1 MAEIPTVFNQ
11 SGAAFVLIPT
21 GIKFPPIE
29 DGWQLPEKA
38 HTYQEATAHRG
49 NVGLLAG
56 NGYIGLDKDKP
67 AAFEGLELPIT
78 TLWETRPGRL
88 GLWLRGSDNVAEALA
103 AIGKKPDQAQLKLYK
118 DGKPCGEVKLQRAY
132 QAIPPS
138 HKFIDPVTGDD
149 VAPGKGDRVDYKLLD
164 SSPPATI
171 ALATLLAD
179 LQALGITFSSKLEA
193 NAARLEEMGKK
204 VNQKRTESDEAR
216 TRRYAEAALRDEVLT
231 LAGSPAGNR
240 NDQLNRSAFALGQ
253 FVAAKVL
260 SEDEVISELSR
271 AAENTGLDSDE
282 IRKTIMS
289 GLESGNKHPRLI
301 PEKARPDS
309 TGPKEGAAAGLKI
322 SDHEFATDG
331 GNAQR
336 LIRLHKNSIKYCHT
350 FKKWM
355 FWDGHRWKIDGDG
368 SAYRFCDDV
377 IREIYSEAAGSMDSK
392 DRQEWAKFAI
402 RSDSGRGYRD
412 MLFLASFN
420 KAIAITSDLL
430 DVNPWLLNTK
440 NLTIDLKTFD
450 AREPSRE
457 DLITKSIGARYDPT
471 AKCSLWMKFLNKIF
485 GGDLELIN
493 YVQRAVGYSL
503 TGSMV
508 EQIYFFCHG
517 TGANG
522 KSVFLATLRALL
534 GDFAKQASF
543 DTFLIQHTAKVR
555 NDLAALAGARI
566 ITASEA
572 EEGARLSMQVI
583 KSWTGGD
590 PITARFL
597 FGEDFTF
604 KPTGKI
610 WLAANTKPV
619 ISERNYAAWRR
630 VHLIPFLVT
639 IQLEEQDREMEN
651 KLLDELP
658 GILVWALEG
667 LKEYHRIGL
676 QPPEAVKAAT
686 DAYRR
691 ENDSLAAFV
700 SECCEVQKLAICK
713 NSDLFNAYLNFTGM
727 GGFESLSQRKFSEDL
742 GNKPGVRS
750 TRDMHGMVWH
760 GVDLKSNWKLCRIDV
775 EKNQQHEA
783 NSMKDMKDMYPNQQ
797 SFEKSTSRGHFAE
810 SPTYPTCPASD
821 SDSQKPGPTYGEK
834 DAPKMSK
841 RDMPTPDR
849 LMKRQCL
856 LCGQN
861 FSYDL
866 GIHWQGGYIC
876 ARCHREGPPPVPQEP
891 EKANSQTKLEAGA

>member
-1 MAEIPTVFNQ
+1 MAEVPPIFDRA
-11 SGAAFVLIPT
+11 GAGFVLLPA
-21 GIKFPPIE
+21 GIKFPPSE
-29 DGWQLPEKA
+29 KEWQHKPHAFAQAQA
-38 HTYQEATAHRG
+38 HKG
-49 NVGLLAG
+49 NVGILAG
-56 NGYIGLDKDKP
+56 YGFVGLDQDDP
-67 AAFEGLELPIT
+67 EAFDGLELPIST
-78 TLWETRPGRL
+78 KWETRPGRF
-88 GLWLRGSDNVAEALA
+88 GMWLKAADVPAALES
-103 AIGKKPDQAQLKLYK
+103 IDKKPEQAQLKLFK
-118 DGKPCGEVKLQRAY
+118 DGKPCGEVKLQRTY
-132 QAIPPS
+132 QVIPNS
-138 HKFIDPVTGDD
+138 WKTLEDGTR
-149 VAPGKGDRVDYKLLD
+149 ADYKLL
-164 SSPPATI
+164 SSEPPAEI
-171 ALATLLAD
+171 SMIKLLAD
-179 LQALGITFSSKLEA
+179 LQAIGITFSSKLEA
-193 NAARLEEMGKK
+193 NAAKLEEIGKK
-204 VNQKRTESDEAR
+204 ARQKHAESDETR

-231 LAGSPAGNR
+231 LAGTPGGNR
-240 NDQLNRSAFALGQ
+240 NAQLNRSAFALGQ

-260 SEDEVISELSR
+260 SDDEVISELSR
-271 AAENTGLDSDE
+271 AAANTGLDSDE

-301 PEKARPDS
+301 PEKSRANSAGSKAGMS
-309 TGPKEGAAAGLKI
+309 TGPEI

-336 LIRLHKNSIKYCHT
+336 LIRLHQNNIKHCHT

-355 FWDGHRWKIDGDG
+355 VWDGHRWKIDGDG

-377 IREIYSEAAGSMDSK
+377 IREIYSEAAVSMDSK

-440 NLTIDLKTFD
+440 NRTIDLKTFE

-457 DLITKSIGARYDPT
+457 DLITKTIGTRYDPT
-471 AKCSLWMKFLNKIF
+471 AECPLWLKFLEKIF
-485 GGDLELIN
+485 GGDQELIN

-522 KSVFLATLRALL
+522 KSVFLATMRALL
-534 GDFAKQASF
+534 GDYAKQASF

-639 IQLEEQDREMEN
+639 IQLEEQDRELEN
-651 KLLDELP
+651 KLLEELP
-658 GILVWALEG
+658 GILIWALNG
-667 LKEYHRIGL
+667 LKEYHKIGL
-676 QPPEAVKAAT
+676 QPPEAVRAAT

-691 ENDSLAAFV
+691 ENDSLAAFI

-713 NSDLFNAYLNFTGM
+713 NSDLFGAYLDFCIM
-727 GGFESLSQRKFSEDL
+727 GGEAPISQTKFSEDL
-742 GNKPGVRS
+742 ISVKGIKK
-750 TRDMHGMVWH
+750 TRDRSLGMIWH
-760 GVDLKSNWKLCRIDV
+760 GIQLSKKWFDPENVNRYQAQGVKGVKANPESFQISAHEGNFSEMPSHPSQPSPDSGS
-775 EKNQQHEA
+775 EK
-783 NSMKDMKDMYPNQQ
+783 PNP
-797 SFEKSTSRGHFAE
+797 SR
-810 SPTYPTCPASD
+810 S
-821 SDSQKPGPTYGEK
+821 GEEEG
-834 DAPKMSK
+834 PKMSK
-841 RDMPTPDR
+841 IDMSTPGKPEDSTKKIKAAAIAEYGLHGWVDPAKLAHALKLPLSEVEAWLQANYAAFERDGGGIGYR
-849 LMKRQCL
+849 QKRA
-856 LCGQN
+856 G
-861 FSYDL
+861 
-866 GIHWQGGYIC
+866 
-876 ARCHREGPPPVPQEP
+876 
-891 EKANSQTKLEAGA
+891 EAPA